1 VCPCPW
7 SHWARIHQSLPLELE
22 EKCIPPPCRIV
33 PCGRSGMEPERSPR
47 RSLTDPSEVIIS
59 LSRVLLRTH
68 LAPLQAAPPARRLCA
83 ISPRPCVVSRCCFPE
98 KSSTGG
104 CSTLTILSHLCVP
117 SCSCGLPRAPLD
129 APYAARGGVQ
139 RTAVRCDQC
148 KPSSACE
155 SHDTQDCVYVKQTLL
170 PSTSGTILP
179 VSLGSSAAA
188 GPRRGPAPKKW
199 RPAGMSVNLTR
210 LQPK

>member
-1 VCPCPW
+1 LNVAGCGLSKKVAFFW
-7 SHWARIHQSLPLELE
+7 RVS
-22 EKCIPPPCRIV
+22 PPYRIV

-47 RSLTDPSEVIIS
+47 RSLTDPSEVLTS
-59 LSRVLLRTH
+59 FFRVLLRTH
-68 LAPLQAAPPARRLCA
+68 LVPLRAAPPARRLCA

-104 CSTLTILSHLCVP
+104 CSTRTRLSHVFVP

-129 APYAARGGVQ
+129 APCAARGGVQ

-155 SHDTQDCVYVKQTLL
+155 SHDTQDCVYVKQALL
-170 PSTSGTILP
+170 LSTSGTILP

-188 GPRRGPAPKKW
+188 GPRRPAPAPKS
-199 RPAGMSVNLTR
+199 RG
-210 LQPK
+210 QPG